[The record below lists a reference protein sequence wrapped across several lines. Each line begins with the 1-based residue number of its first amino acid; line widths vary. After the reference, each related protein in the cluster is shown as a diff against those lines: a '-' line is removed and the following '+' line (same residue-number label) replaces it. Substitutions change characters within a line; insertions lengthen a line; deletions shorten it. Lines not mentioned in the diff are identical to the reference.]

1 MQASQVSAT
10 DRSTP
15 NTYLPWIGV
24 LGLVYI
30 LLVAVGMIG
39 DGFKWAA
46 GGAEGAA
53 QLFQFAT
60 NPFMGLIIGTMATAL
75 VQSSSTVSSIIV
87 GLVAG
92 GLPVEIAI
100 PMIMG
105 TNIGTTM
112 TATLVSLGSL
122 GKRKAFRRSFA
133 AATVHGFF
141 NVMSVFIFLPLEMMT
156 GFLAKTSQWIANL
169 LYGGG
174 GSADMG
180 SLNFIKP
187 LTKPII
193 QLFVD
198 LFDALP
204 GNTGGVALAV
214 TGLVL
219 IFVSISYLGKILKK
233 LMVGRAKDLMHKAI
247 GHGPMSSITSGT
259 LITFLVQS
267 SSTSTSL
274 VIPLVGSGVF
284 RVKEIYPFTLGA
296 NIGTCITALLAATT
310 LSGSHAV
317 AGLQIALVHLLFN
330 VIGVVFIFGI
340 PFLRRIPYNTARRF
354 AQIASKHKS
363 LVVAYV
369 LGMFFVLPG
378 LMILV
383 SKQ

>member
-1 MQASQVSAT
+1 MQASQVSAS
-10 DRSTP
+10 DRNTP
-15 NTYLPWIGV
+15 HSYLPWIGV

-156 GFLAKTSQWIANL
+156 GFLAKTSEWMAGM
-169 LYGGG
+169 LYGG

-187 LTKPII
+187 LTKPVIK
-193 QLFVD
+193 LFVE

-204 GNTGGVALAV
+204 GNTGGVALAI

-233 LMVGRAKDLMHKAI
+233 LMVGKAKDLMHKAI

-310 LSGSHAV
+310 LSGAHAIS
-317 AGLQIALVHLLFN
+317 GLQIALVHLLFN

-340 PFLRRIPYNTARRF
+340 PFLRQIPYNAARRF
-354 AQIASKHKS
+354 AQIASRHKS
-363 LVVAYV
+363 LVIAYV
-369 LGMFFVLPG
+369 LGVFFVLPG

-383 SKQ
+383 TK

>member
-1 MQASQVSAT
+1 MQTSQVSAT
-10 DRSTP
+10 GRSSSK
-15 NTYLPWIGV
+15 TYLPWMGV

-141 NVMSVFIFLPLEMMT
+141 NVMSVMIFLPLEMMT
-156 GFLAKTSQWIANL
+156 GFLGKTSEYLAQL
-169 LYGGG
+169 TYGGG
-174 GSADMG
+174 STDMG

-187 LTKPII
+187 LTKPVIK
-193 QLFVD
+193 LFVD

-204 GNTGGVALAV
+204 GNTGGIALAV

-310 LSGSHAV
+310 LSGSHAI
-317 AGLQIALVHLLFN
+317 AGLQIALVHMLFN
-330 VIGVVFIFGI
+330 VVGVVFIFGI
-340 PFLRRIPYNTARRF
+340 PFLRRIPYNAARRF
-354 AQIASKHKS
+354 AQIASRHKS

-369 LGMFFVLPG
+369 LGVFFILPG
-378 LMILV
+378 LLILV
-383 SKQ
+383 TK

>member
-1 MQASQVSAT
+1 MQASQVSAA
-10 DRSTP
+10 DRSAT
-15 NTYLPWIGV
+15 NSYLPWLGV

-53 QLFQFAT
+53 KLFQFAT

-122 GKRKAFRRSFA
+122 GKKKAFRRSFS

-156 GFLAKTSQWIANL
+156 GFLDKSSKYIANL
-169 LYGGG
+169 IHGGT
-174 GSADMG
+174 SADMG
-180 SLNFIKP
+180 GLNFIKP

-193 QLFVD
+193 KEFVHLFE
-198 LFDALP
+198 ALP
-204 GNTGGVALAV
+204 GNTGGIALALA
-214 TGLVL
+214 GLVL
-219 IFVSISYLGKILKK
+219 IFISISYLGKILKS

-247 GHGPMSSITSGT
+247 GSGPISSITSGT

-310 LSGSHAV
+310 LSGSHAI
-317 AGLQIALVHLLFN
+317 AGLQIALVHMLFN
-330 VIGVVFIFGI
+330 VVGVAFIYGN
-340 PFLRRIPYNTARRF
+340 PFLRNIPYNSARRF
-354 AQIASKHKS
+354 AQIASRHKS
-363 LVVAYV
+363 LVIAYV
-369 LGMFFVLPG
+369 LGVFFILPG
-378 LMILV
+378 LLILV
-383 SKQ
+383 TK